1 MQVSAKIN
9 DKQLR
14 QMEAGTVVNNADVEF
29 NGMSIRQWI
38 FSETKMTAEDY
49 ATSMRDN
56 KWAGQMELWLLAK
69 CLNTPIGVYV
79 QPKKGMF
86 TLQHIFQPV
95 SRRNDLTEP
104 IRLLFSNAH
113 YDALVFSQKVQYD
126 REIMVVMEKPI
137 REVEIAA
144 EIKTTEQHVEDIRS
158 VM

>member
-1 MQVSAKIN
+1 MEVVKTPGDGSCLFHAVQVSAKIN
-9 DKQLR
+9 AKQLR
-14 QMEAGTVVNNADVEF
+14 QMAAGAVVTNADVEF

-38 FSETKMTAEDY
+38 FNETKMTAEDY
-49 ATSMRDN
+49 ATAMCDN
-56 KWAGQMELWLLAK
+56 KWGGQMELWLLAK

-113 YDALVFSQKVQYD
+113 YDALVCSQKVQQK
-126 REIMVVMEKPI
+126 V
-137 REVEIAA
+137 
-144 EIKTTEQHVEDIRS
+144 
-158 VM
+158 